1 MARALIKRRSMRRGV
16 APSLIAGAALLLP
29 ASAGASLA
37 GRAERVDRDYE
48 TRMLGPVQVR
58 CWAESAT
65 VASCRGESRMS
76 RPGEPPTFVWTD
88 HVVKLGHRLVVKAG
102 ILEEH

>member
-1 MARALIKRRSMRRGV
+1 MARTVVKRRGMRRTV
-16 APSLIAGAALLLP
+16 APPLIAAAALVLP

-48 TRMLGPVQVR
+48 TRLLGPVEVR
-58 CWAESAT
+58 CWAESPT
-65 VASCRGESRMS
+65 VAACRGESRMS
-76 RPGEPPTFVWTD
+76 RRGERPTFVWTD
-88 HVVKLGHRLVVKAG
+88 HVVKIGHRLVVKAG